1 MRKSR
6 FTETRIV
13 SILREVEGGRTV
25 ADACREY
32 GIAPATYY
40 NWKRKYGGM
49 EAKDIKRMKE
59 LEEELA
65 GKLEFAELDVDDP
78 ANQAKVQGAGVMSI
92 PTFIIEK
99 DGEEV
104 DRKLGA
110 MPKDAMMQWIQQCLE
125 A

>member
-1 MRKSR
+1 ML
-6 FTETRIV
+6 TLV
-13 SILREVEGGRTV
+13 DYY
-25 ADACREY
+25 ADWC
-32 GIAPATYY
+32 GPCQQM
-40 NWKRKYGGM
+40 KPV
-49 EAKDIKRMKE
+49 MKE